1 MDIWEYRVAKLFWMD
16 AQVRKL
22 EDDDILNVWLI
33 VVPDLTVR
41 EEAEEIAHDAQK
53 YRDVCVT
60 FSNCLYSAS

>member
-22 EDDDILNVWLI
+22 EDDNILNVWLI
-33 VVPDLTVR
+33 VVPDLMVR

-53 YRDVCVT
+53 YQDVCVA